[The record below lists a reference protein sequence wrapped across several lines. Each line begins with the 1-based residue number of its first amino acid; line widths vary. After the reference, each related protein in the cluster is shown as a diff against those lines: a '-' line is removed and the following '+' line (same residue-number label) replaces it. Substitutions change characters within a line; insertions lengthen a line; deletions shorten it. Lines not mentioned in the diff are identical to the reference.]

1 MKTQIQALLPL
12 PATPFR
18 PRAVFIFP
26 ALLLLAALAAAALF
40 IATDRTTV
48 RALGANNE
56 GICDYSNTMRR
67 ALLAH
72 LEFEFFQCDEGDL
85 ASASAD
91 PWSGDLDVEPYVGA
105 VFAPGKG
112 ELDGYVHGSRVDLRG
127 SGLGV
132 SDLDVSAALESH
144 GTPTYNRFGGDAA
157 GTRLSGN
164 NSGGFVGLTFLLDGS
179 AVATNG
185 FVGEPFAGIE
195 GQVAWF
201 GFQWSSIPEQFT
213 DWDDTITGT
222 ADAGE
227 DGYYL
232 VLKLA
237 IELEGDDKQV
247 FFLVNS
253 EDAVRT
259 LYAVPFL
266 IPDDFVI
273 ERPERV
279 SVDLSAVAVYDDL
292 PADGGLDLGLS
303 HSGAAGD
310 YFEEI
315 ERAISRG
322 NDDARLQINDD
333 DSPAI
338 EVCDRSRPVR
348 DLLVEDLSKAC
359 DEISAHDLEEVTSI
373 DLSDSE
379 IEELQRGDFS
389 GLTMLE
395 ELDLTGNELRSLPAG
410 VFEGAGSDRDAPDV
424 ALIDVTDNPGPRGGG
439 FELRNISNAFRASVG
454 PRQAIRLDA
463 HDDPNDDPAYGF
475 EESRY
480 NAAEGG
486 TLVLGVTGFQD
497 SAVLF
502 RSLGGDTGVYE
513 DLDADCPAPCYA
525 PEASQIEE
533 DGDYLLGFAVPKDA
547 NDRNDTFTIL
557 FGESNTALDLTSIH
571 GIARLTVTEDGSVVT
586 PPAPARSIFEIVRVT
601 ETARST
607 TSDNPDLDHNISDLQ
622 VSVGGQALDAEFLGY
637 YNRTGQLKRWGYATS
652 EVLELEQGT
661 LTQFFQRG
669 VIDFHRRPDLGGIW
683 LVERRLAWDYFG
695 GGLGG
700 SIDQKVEPAPTTPPS
715 AGAVNF
721 GGFNHYVSNFAP
733 DGSRTGFLDFFIELG
748 GVDSFGFPKTAG
760 RTDTGA
766 PGTLFEG
773 KTPGFVRQYFQAA
786 IFQLSARGTVELTL
800 LGDSLRNQ
808 LVPNFRDFAAFG
820 PATPVVKGQ
829 LIIPEQIA

>member
-1 MKTQIQALLPL
+1 M

-18 PRAVFIFP
+18 PRAAFIFP

-40 IATDRTTV
+40 IAADRLTV
-48 RALGANNE
+48 HALGASNE

-72 LEFEFFQCDEGDL
+72 LKFEFFQCDEGVLTGDSSTP
-85 ASASAD
+85 A
-91 PWSGDLDVEPYVGA
+91 WSGDLEVSPFVGA
-105 VFAPGKG
+105 TFAPGKG
-112 ELDGYVHGSRVDLRG
+112 ELDGYERASRIDLQG
-127 SGLGV
+127 SGLTIA
-132 SDLDVSAALESH
+132 DLDVSAALESH
-144 GTPTYNRFGGDAA
+144 GTPSYRRFGVDSNLK
-157 GTRLSGN
+157 TSGR
-164 NSGGFVGLTFLLDGS
+164 GEFVGLTFLLDGS
-179 AVATNG
+179 AVATTG
-185 FVGEPFAGIE
+185 FVGESFAGTE
-195 GQVAWF
+195 GQIAWAS
-201 GFQWSSIPEQFT
+201 FQWSSIPREFS
-213 DWDDTITGT
+213 DWDD
-222 ADAGE
+222 ADSSIVDDDE

-232 VLKLA
+232 VLKLT
-237 IELEGDDKQV
+237 IELEGGNEQV
-247 FFLVNS
+247 YFLVNS
-253 EDAVRT
+253 EDPAQT

-273 ERPERV
+273 ERPERI
-279 SVDLSAVAVYDDL
+279 DLELSAVAVYDDL
-292 PADGGLDLGLS
+292 PGNGAVNLNLR
-303 HSGAAGD
+303 HSGGEAD
-310 YFEEI
+310 YFKEI

-333 DSPAI
+333 DAPSV

-348 DLLVEDLSKAC
+348 DLLVVDRSKDC

-379 IEELQRGDFS
+379 IEELRRGDFS
-389 GLTMLE
+389 GLTMLQ

-410 VFEGAGSDRDAPDV
+410 VFEGAGSDRAAPDV

-486 TLVLGVTGFQD
+486 TLVLGVTGLQD

-525 PEASQIEE
+525 PAASQIEK

-557 FGESNTALDLTSIH
+557 FGESNNADDLTTIH
-571 GIARLTVTEDGSVVT
+571 GIARLTVTEDGGVAT
-586 PPAPARSIFEIVRVT
+586 PPAPVRSIFETVRVT

-652 EVLELEQGT
+652 EVLEIEQGT

-695 GGLGG
+695 GGQGG
-700 SIDQKVEPAPTTPPS
+700 SDDQGFEPAPTTPPS
-715 AGAVNF
+715 SGAVNF

-733 DGSRTGFLDFFIELG
+733 DGARTGFLDFFIELG
-748 GVDSFGFPKTAG
+748 GVESFGYPKTAG

-786 IFQLSARGTVELTL
+786 IFQLSAQGTVELTL

-820 PATPVVKGQ
+820 PAAPVVRGQ
-829 LIIPEQIA
+829 LITPEQIA

>member
-1 MKTQIQALLPL
+1 M
-12 PATPFR
+12 
-18 PRAVFIFP
+18 
-26 ALLLLAALAAAALF
+26 LLAALAVAAVF

-85 ASASAD
+85 ASVSAD
-91 PWSGDLDVEPYVGA
+91 PWSGDLDVEPFVGA

-112 ELDGYVHGSRVDLRG
+112 ELDGYVRGSRVDLRG

-144 GTPTYNRFGGDAA
+144 GTPTYNRFGVDAA

-164 NSGGFVGLTFLLDGS
+164 HAGGFVGLTFLLDGT

-213 DWDDTITGT
+213 DWDDTFASGATV
-222 ADAGE
+222 DE
-227 DGYYL
+227 DDDGFYL

-253 EDAVRT
+253 EDSART
-259 LYAVPFL
+259 LYTVPFL

-292 PADGGLDLGLS
+292 PANGNIDLGVS
-303 HSGAAGD
+303 HSSGDPAD

-389 GLTMLE
+389 GLAMLE
-395 ELDLTGNELRSLPAG
+395 ELDLTGNDLSALPAG
-410 VFEGAGSDRDAPDV
+410 AFEGAGSGRDAPDV

-439 FELRNISNAFRASVG
+439 FDLGNVSTAFRASVG

-463 HDDPNDDPAYGF
+463 HDDPNDDPEYGF
-475 EESRY
+475 EEARY
-480 NAAEGG
+480 RVAEAG

-502 RSLGGDTGVYE
+502 RSLGGDTGTYE
-513 DLDADCPAPCYA
+513 DLDTDCLAPCYA
-525 PEASQIEE
+525 PKPSQIEE

-547 NDRNDTFTIL
+547 NDSNDTFTIL
-557 FGESNTALDLTSIH
+557 FGESNNADDLTTIH
-571 GIARLTVTEDGSVVT
+571 GIARLTVTDDDRGAIPSVPVG
-586 PPAPARSIFEIVRVT
+586 SIFEIVRVT
-601 ETARST
+601 ETFRST
-607 TSDNPDLDHNISDLQ
+607 ASDNPDLDHNVSDLQ
-622 VSVGGQALDAEFLGY
+622 VSVGGQTLNAEFLDY

-652 EVLELEQGT
+652 EVLELEPGT

-700 SIDQKVEPAPTTPPS
+700 SIDQKVEPAPTSPPS

-733 DGSRTGFLDFFIELG
+733 DGTRTGFLDFFIELG

-786 IFQLSARGTVELTL
+786 IFQLSAQGTVQLTL

-808 LVPNFRDFAAFG
+808 LVPNFSDYAAFG
-820 PATPVVKGQ
+820 PAAPVARGQ
-829 LIIPEQIA
+829 LITPERIA

>member
-1 MKTQIQALLPL
+1 M
-12 PATPFR
+12 
-18 PRAVFIFP
+18 
-26 ALLLLAALAAAALF
+26 
-40 IATDRTTV
+40 DRSTV
-48 RALGANNE
+48 RALGEEGE
-56 GICDYSNTMRR
+56 GICDYSNTMRK

-72 LEFEFFQCDEGDL
+72 LEFEFFQCDERDL
-85 ASASAD
+85 ASESAD
-91 PWSGDLDVEPYVGA
+91 AWMGDLDLEPFVGA

-112 ELDGYVHGSRVDLRG
+112 ELDGYVRGSRIDLRG

-132 SDLDVSAALESH
+132 SDLDVRAALESFTNASYELFGEDAK
-144 GTPTYNRFGGDAA
+144 GTNLHSR
-157 GTRLSGN
+157 N
-164 NSGGFVGLTFLLDGS
+164 NEGFVGLTFLLDGS
-179 AVATNG
+179 TVSTTG
-185 FVGEPFAGIE
+185 FVGEPFAGVE

-213 DWDDTITGT
+213 DWDDTIT
-222 ADAGE
+222 ADDKDVGD

-232 VLKLA
+232 VLKLS

-253 EDAVRT
+253 EDSVRT

-279 SVDLSAVAVYDDL
+279 SVDLAAVGVHDARPTDVNETTALAPD
-292 PADGGLDLGLS
+292 
-303 HSGAAGD
+303 HSDTAAD

-333 DSPAI
+333 DAPAI
-338 EVCDRSRPVR
+338 EVCDRSRTVR

-395 ELDLTGNELRSLPAG
+395 ELDLTGNDLRSLPAG

-439 FELRNISNAFRASVG
+439 FELRNISNAFRASIG

-480 NAAEGG
+480 NATEGG

-513 DLDADCPAPCYA
+513 DLDTDCPAPCYA
-525 PEASQIEE
+525 PKASQIEE

-547 NDRNDTFTIL
+547 NDRSDTFTIL
-557 FGESNTALDLTSIH
+557 FGESTTALDLTSIH
-571 GIARLTVTEDGSVVT
+571 GIARLTVTEDGSVAT
-586 PPAPARSIFEIVRVT
+586 PPAPSRSIFEIVRVT

-652 EVLELEQGT
+652 EVLEIEQGT

-700 SIDQKVEPAPTTPPS
+700 SVDQKVEPAPTTPPS

-733 DGSRTGFLDFFIELG
+733 DGTRTGFLDFFIELG
-748 GVDSFGFPKTAG
+748 GVESFGYPKTAG

-786 IFQLSARGTVELTL
+786 IFQLSAQGTVELTL

-820 PATPVVKGQ
+820 PAAPVVKGQ
-829 LIIPEQIA
+829 LITPEQIA